1 MVIFSYYRL
10 FMYYYAFS
18 LRKADFLMVN
28 SSWTKNHVDSILR
41 HTDPILDLLHVLP
54 SLAFSRTRLTTAQI
68 VYPPCDTGAV
78 SGFPLNG
85 RERVILSVAQ
95 FRFVPNSYCTRA
107 VLTISDL
114 SPEKDHATQLRS
126 FAKLLQIHPEYAS
139 GPDSVRLVLIGGSRN
154 AGDAARVDA
163 LRELSRQLE
172 IEVRRVFFAQ

>member
-1 MVIFSYYRL
+1 
-10 FMYYYAFS
+10 MYYYAFS

-54 SLAFSRTRLTTAQI
+54 SLAFSRIRPTRTQI
-68 VYPPCDTGAV
+68 VYPPCDTQAV
-78 SGFPLNG
+78 SGFPLDG

-95 FRFVPNSYCTRA
+95 FRFVPNSYRTRV
-107 VLTISDL
+107 VLIISDL

-126 FAKLLQIHPEYAS
+126 FAKLLEIHPKYAS
-139 GPDSVRLVLIGGSRN
+139 GPDSIRLVLIGGSRN

-163 LRELSRQLE
+163 LRELSRQLG